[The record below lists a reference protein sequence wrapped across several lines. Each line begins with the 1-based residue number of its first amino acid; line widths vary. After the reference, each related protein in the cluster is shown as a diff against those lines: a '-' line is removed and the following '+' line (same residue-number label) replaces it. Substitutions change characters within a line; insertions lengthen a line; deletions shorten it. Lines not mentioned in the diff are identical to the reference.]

1 MTPSK
6 TVVKNRLIK
15 ILRRVI
21 REKSLSLVL
30 SSFNYMASHG
40 CYMHNRRYEAFLLI
54 LTICIFGLTKTIAI
68 TSDTWQSPR
77 HDNQNSGY
85 SISTVPYTNQTVWIN
100 EGIKS
105 ITPIIA
111 DGKVYC
117 TGGRFT
123 GLTALDLNNGSVLWK
138 NMLGSFAVPTVVDGI
153 IYAGTLG
160 GEVWAI
166 NSNTGDII
174 WKYSIFGY
182 GEPLSTPKVANE
194 RVFFNNRDGWL
205 FCVNATNAE
214 TLWKYETRLAEVS
227 GLAIADGRVFTMYS
241 ALNET
246 DGTQLWDIWENGDKP
261 SSIHYTYHT
270 PTVSDGKV
278 ILSIDSSIQAVDEFN
293 GSLIWR
299 FDTVNDPSDVAVA
312 YGRVFVTADNFLYC
326 LDEDDGKEI
335 WRYGKA
341 EFNWLSSIPSV
352 ADEKVIVP
360 TLENL
365 ICIDANNA
373 DFLWSYFTI
382 SSQSL
387 PAIVEDKVLFSSPD
401 GMVAIGGQKSEVT
414 SDFTF
419 IIGISVIIASIV
431 ILVIILN
438 HQKRKS

>member
-1 MTPSK
+1 
-6 TVVKNRLIK
+6 
-15 ILRRVI
+15 
-21 REKSLSLVL
+21 
-30 SSFNYMASHG
+30 MAFS
-40 CYMHNRRYEAFLLI
+40 LI
-54 LTICIFGLTKTIAI
+54 LTICIFCLTKTIAI
-68 TSDTWQSPR
+68 GSDTWQFPR

-85 SISTVPYTNQTVWIN
+85 SSSTVPYTNQTVWIS

-117 TGGRFT
+117 TWGRFT
-123 GLTALDLNNGSVLWK
+123 GLTALDLNNGSVLWE
-138 NMLGSFAVPTVVDGI
+138 NMLGSFAVPTVVDGV

-166 NSNTGDII
+166 NSNTGDIV
-174 WKYSIFGY
+174 WKYSIYGY
-182 GEPLSTPKVANE
+182 GEPLSTPKVADG

-205 FCVNATNAE
+205 FCVNATNTE
-214 TLWKYETRLAEVS
+214 TLWKYETKLAEVS
-227 GLAIADGRVFTMYS
+227 GLALVDGRVFTMYS
-241 ALNET
+241 ALNAT
-246 DGTQLWDIWENGDKP
+246 DGTLLWDIWENGEKP
-261 SSIHYTYHT
+261 SSIHYTYHA

-278 ILSIDSSIQAVDEFN
+278 ILSIGSSLQAVDEFN

-312 YGRVFVTADNFLYC
+312 YGRVFVTADDYMYC

-360 TLENL
+360 AYDKL

-373 DFLWSYFTI
+373 DFLWSYSFI

-387 PAIVEDKVLFSSPD
+387 PAIAEDKVLFSSLD
-401 GMVAIGGQKSEVT
+401 GMIALGEQKSEVT
-414 SDFTF
+414 SDFIF
-419 IIGISVIIASIV
+419 IVIGLSVILAAV
-431 ILVIILN
+431 VIIVLIFR
-438 HQKRKS
+438 HQS